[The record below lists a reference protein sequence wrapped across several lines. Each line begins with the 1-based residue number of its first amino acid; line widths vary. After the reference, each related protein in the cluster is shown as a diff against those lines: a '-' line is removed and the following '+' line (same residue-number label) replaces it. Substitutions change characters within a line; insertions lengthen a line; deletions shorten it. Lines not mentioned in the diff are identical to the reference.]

1 MNNIKTYEGFFD
13 FFKKKKNRDLSLYD
27 IRDCL
32 WGIIDE
38 GRIKSQLNGDTNFG
52 KIPNKSFIFKR
63 NDGLSLSSDHDD
75 FMDELFKN
83 TNVNDFMIEGDSVAT
98 VMGYSINNISD
109 YEVSEILKEC
119 SERLK
124 GYGCDVSYFIACGSD
139 DFSIKY
145 SNKEWFDFNEM
156 IKKSTESTMSWRN
169 IVIKIK
175 SNSKLIYES
184 NDYPFDLELVKD
196 ILLELKDNYP
206 NIEGEFARFESG
218 NDDFTR
224 LKLNCLNILGEP
236 KFSDIDYIKKKNKF
250 IVLLTEVCERIK
262 NSINKKLLIQ
272 DIYNF
277 DAGSSDGLIK
287 IYILDDEN

>member
-1 MNNIKTYEGFFD
+1 MDK
-13 FFKKKKNRDLSLYD
+13 L
-27 IRDCL
+27 
-32 WGIIDE
+32 
-38 GRIKSQLNGDTNFG
+38 
-52 KIPNKSFIFKR
+52 KR
-63 NDGLSLSSDHDD
+63 
-75 FMDELFKN
+75 FE
-83 TNVNDFMIEGDSVAT
+83 E
-98 VMGYSINNISD
+98 
-109 YEVSEILKEC
+109 
-119 SERLK
+119 
-124 GYGCDVSYFIACGSD
+124 
-139 DFSIKY
+139 
-145 SNKEWFDFNEM
+145 FNESKD
-156 IKKSTESTMSWRN
+156 IISKDPLLFISESS
-169 IVIKIK
+169 
-175 SNSKLIYES
+175 
-184 NDYPFDLELVKD
+184 DYPFDLELVKD

-218 NDDFTR
+218 NDDLTR